1 MEIAS
6 AGYIQ
11 CLDTG
16 EKHRER
22 ERERE
27 RGLRNKRMSLM
38 RTHSRRKGTKVQLNL
53 YMQIVPGLSIIF
65 NCSKRVFHYL

>member
-16 EKHRER
+16 EKQR

-53 YMQIVPGLSIIF
+53 YMQIVIGLSIIF
-65 NCSKRVFHYL
+65 NCSKSVFHYL

>member
-16 EKHRER
+16 KT

-53 YMQIVPGLSIIF
+53 YMQIVIGLSIIF
-65 NCSKRVFHYL
+65 NCSKSVFHYL

>member
-16 EKHRER
+16 EKQRER
-22 ERERE
+22 ERER
-27 RGLRNKRMSLM
+27 LKKQKN
-38 RTHSRRKGTKVQLNL
+38 
-53 YMQIVPGLSIIF
+53 VP
-65 NCSKRVFHYL
+65 NAHP

>member
-16 EKHRER
+16 KTQRER

-27 RGLRNKRMSLM
+27 RERLKKQKN
-38 RTHSRRKGTKVQLNL
+38 
-53 YMQIVPGLSIIF
+53 VP
-65 NCSKRVFHYL
+65 NAHP

>member
-16 EKHRER
+16 KTERER

-27 RGLRNKRMSLM
+27 RLKKQKN
-38 RTHSRRKGTKVQLNL
+38 
-53 YMQIVPGLSIIF
+53 VP
-65 NCSKRVFHYL
+65 NAHP

>member
-16 EKHRER
+16 EKQRER

-27 RGLRNKRMSLM
+27 RLKKQKNV
-38 RTHSRRKGTKVQLNL
+38 TNAH
-53 YMQIVPGLSIIF
+53 P
-65 NCSKRVFHYL
+65 